1 MAKEID
7 YNKLIYYFKGPHIA
21 PINSIKHKGPFNI
34 FKEIRD
40 GDKTLKEIEENQN
53 KFKSSSSQ
61 IKSGDLEHKEDYQND
76 AIKNAK
82 NLYNSRQKVIVLFSD
97 SAKSYL

>member
-7 YNKLIYYFKGPHIA
+7 YNKVIYYFKGPHIA
-21 PINSIKHKGPFNI
+21 PINSIKHKGPFNV

-40 GDKTLKEIEENQN
+40 GDKTLKEIEEDQN
-53 KFKSSSSQ
+53 KFKSSLGQ
-61 IKSGDLEHKEDYQND
+61 ITSGDPEHKEDYQNG

-82 NLYNSRQKVIVLFSD
+82 NLYNSRQKVIVLFIFS
-97 SAKSYL
+97 